1 MAKSRDGCKSMGD
14 VTHNW
19 ARRAGKGFRD
29 PMKKDE
35 GEYCGVDRDAKV
47 LQKTGKGYRRK

>member
-14 VTHNW
+14 VTHSW
-19 ARRAGKGFRD
+19 ARQTGKGFRE
-29 PMKKDE
+29 PTEKKE
-35 GEYCGVDRDAKV
+35 GEYVGVDRDAKI